1 MLVERK
7 EYIEKETNLT
17 FIESIFKSENILSTT
32 YFPHSQR
39 LYISFSRG
47 DTYSYENINPEFYR
61 EFEAAE
67 SHGKF
72 FHKNINKK
80 TQYPHR
86 REYKLLPYEV
96 EGLREVVE
104 NHKPENDDES

>member
-7 EYIEKETNLT
+7 EYIEKDTDLT
-17 FIESIFKSENILSTT
+17 YVESIFKSENILKTT

-47 DTYSYENINPEFYR
+47 DTYSYENITPELYQG
-61 EFEAAE
+61 FEDAAE

-80 TQYPHR
+80 FPQR

-96 EGLREVVE
+96 EGLKEVVI
-104 NHKPENDDES
+104 NHKPEEDGEDD